1 MLPSSSSFSS
11 YYSKNYVS
19 FYRFLLAIK
28 YWGNSGL
35 DQSSFHS
42 QSLISYEFHPCPW
55 LQLPPHGRWLTN
67 SSLKILKPVC
77 LPDISMRMCQRLLK
91 CSLSKSELSIS
102 PKKLFFFQDS
112 HLHEWWPHPP
122 TFKQKIQVS
131 SSTSL
136 SPGPLLST
144 LSLITAIISL
154 EYLPLVCLF
163 APHHQYPGPHHLPA
177 WDYWSALCMAPICF
191 HCCKLSKT

>member
-77 LPDISMRMCQRLLK
+77 LTAFLTSPWGCVKGSSNAACQNLNSVFPLRSFSSSKIPISMNGGPIHQPSNKKSRCLLRQVFLRA
-91 CSLSKSELSIS
+91 LSY
-102 PKKLFFFQDS
+102 
-112 HLHEWWPHPP
+112 
-122 TFKQKIQVS
+122 
-131 SSTSL
+131 
-136 SPGPLLST
+136 PL
-144 LSLITAIISL
+144 
-154 EYLPLVCLF
+154 Y
-163 APHHQYPGPHHLPA
+163 H
-177 WDYWSALCMAPICF
+177 
-191 HCCKLSKT
+191 